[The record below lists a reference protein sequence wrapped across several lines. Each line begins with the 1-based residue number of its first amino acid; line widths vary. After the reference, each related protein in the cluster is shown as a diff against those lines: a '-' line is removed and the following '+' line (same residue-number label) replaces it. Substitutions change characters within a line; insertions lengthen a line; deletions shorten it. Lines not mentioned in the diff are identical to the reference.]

1 MGRIGESLRTRRRLL
16 IAVAAATLGIVCG
29 YDLSNIAGALLFITN
44 DFNLTV
50 RKQELLTTMVV
61 IGEICGALSGGV
73 LANAIG
79 RKRSMM
85 LVAAGYAVFS
95 LLAAAAVSM
104 PWLMAARMLLGMTIG
119 LSATVT
125 PVFIAESAPARLT
138 RFAAGHLP
146 GGDHAGDHRR
156 LSVRFCAG
164 GFRQLAMDARPGRGP
179 RAAGPA
185 AVGHDARHRAVVPV
199 QEPGRRRP
207 PCAAA
212 GGTEPRTSS
221 RNSPRS
227 PTRCAKKGGGKF
239 IEMLRPPYL
248 RATAFVVGLGF
259 FAQLTGINGIIYYSP
274 LLFEAMGFEGNFA
287 LLVLPALV
295 QLASLAAVLV
305 SLVLVDRIGRRPILL
320 SGIAAMIL
328 GDAVLIGVFAAKSSA
343 VSGLGYVGLLMFT
356 MGFTFGFG
364 ALVWVY
370 AGESFPAHLRS
381 LGSSAMLTANLTA
394 NALIAA
400 VFLTMLNTLG
410 GAGMFTVFA
419 LLASAGFVMV
429 YRFAPETKGR
439 QLEDIRHFWENNGR
453 WPDETTSAATDV
465 PACR

>member
-1 MGRIGESLRTRRRLL
+1 VSRIGESLRTRRRLL
-16 IAVAAATLGIVCG
+16 IAVTAATLGVICG

-44 DFNLTV
+44 DFSLTV

-61 IGEICGALSGGV
+61 IGEICGALSGGF

-85 LVAAGYAVFS
+85 LVAGGYAVFS
-95 LLAAAAVSM
+95 LLGAAAVSM
-104 PWLMAARMLLGMTIG
+104 PWLMTARMLLGMTIG

-125 PVFIAESAPARLT
+125 PVFIAESAPARLRGSLLVT
-138 RFAAGHLP
+138 YQVATILGIIGGYLSAFALADSGSWRWMLGLAAVPALLVLP
-146 GGDHAGDHRR
+146 
-156 LSVRFCAG
+156 L
-164 GFRQLAMDARPGRGP
+164 LATMPDTARWYLFKNRVDDARKALLRVESNRDVEEELAEIADAMREERG
-179 RAAGPA
+179 G
-185 AVGHDARHRAVVPV
+185 
-199 QEPGRRRP
+199 
-207 PCAAA
+207 
-212 GGTEPRTSS
+212 S
-221 RNSPRS
+221 
-227 PTRCAKKGGGKF
+227 
-239 IEMLRPPYL
+239 ILEMLRLPYL

-259 FAQLTGINGIIYYSP
+259 FAELSGINGIIYYSP
-274 LLFEAMGFEGNFA
+274 LLFQAMGFEGNFS
-287 LLVLPALV
+287 LLVLPALI
-295 QLASLAAVLV
+295 QLASLAAVLT

-343 VSGLGYVGLLMFT
+343 VSGLGYAGLLMFT

-394 NALIAA
+394 NALVES

-410 GAGMFTVFA
+410 GAGMFSIFA
-419 LLASAGFVMV
+419 LLAILGFFLV

-439 QLEDIRHFWENNGR
+439 QLEDIRRFWENNGQ
-453 WPDETTSAATDV
+453 WPDETPSTATDV

>member
-16 IAVAAATLGIVCG
+16 IAVAAASLGIVCG

-44 DFNLTV
+44 EFNLTV

-61 IGEICGALSGGV
+61 IGQVCGALSGGV

-85 LVAAGYAVFS
+85 LVAGGYAVFS
-95 LLAAAAVSM
+95 LLAAASVSM
-104 PWLMAARMLLGMTIG
+104 PWLMAARLLLGMTIG
-119 LSATVT
+119 LSAVVV
-125 PVFIAESAPARLT
+125 PVFIAESAPAHLRGSLLVT
-138 RFAAGHLP
+138 YQVATVLGIIAGYLVAFVLADSGSWRWMLGLAAVPALLVLP
-146 GGDHAGDHRR
+146 LLYRMPDTARWYLFKNRVD
-156 LSVRFCAG
+156 
-164 GFRQLAMDARPGRGP
+164 DAR
-179 RAAGPA
+179 RALLRVEPNRDVEQELTEIA
-185 AVGHDARHRAVVPV
+185 DAMR
-199 QEPGRRRP
+199 EEKS
-207 PCAAA
+207 
-212 GGTEPRTSS
+212 GT
-221 RNSPRS
+221 
-227 PTRCAKKGGGKF
+227 F
-239 IEMLRPPYL
+239 VEMLRPPYL

-295 QLASLAAVLV
+295 QLASLGAVLV
-305 SLVLVDRIGRRPILL
+305 SLLLVDRLGRRPILL

-328 GDAVLIGVFAAKSSA
+328 GDLVLIAVFAARSSA
-343 VSGLGYVGLLMFT
+343 VSGFGYCGLLLFT

-364 ALVWVY
+364 ALIWVY

-381 LGSSAMLTANLTA
+381 LGSSAMLTANLMA
-394 NALIAA
+394 NALVAA

-410 GAGMFTVFA
+410 GAGMFGMFG
-419 LLASAGFVMV
+419 LLATAGFVLV

-453 WPDETTSAATDV
+453 WPDETLSVATDAQ
-465 PACR
+465 ACR

>member
-1 MGRIGESLRTRRRLL
+1 VGRIGDSVRTRRRLL
-16 IAVAAATLGIVCG
+16 IAVAAASLGIVCG

-44 DFNLTV
+44 EFNLTV

-61 IGEICGALSGGV
+61 IGQICGALSGGV

-85 LVAAGYAVFS
+85 LVASGYAVFS
-95 LLAAAAVSM
+95 LLAAASVSM
-104 PWLMAARMLLGMTIG
+104 PWLLVARLLLGMTIG
-119 LSATVT
+119 LSAVVV
-125 PVFIAESAPARLT
+125 PVFIAESAPARLRGSLLVT
-138 RFAAGHLP
+138 YQVATVLGIIGGYLTAFVLADSHSWRWMLGLAAIPAVLVLPLLRQMPDTARWYLFKNRF
-146 GGDHAGDHRR
+146 D
-156 LSVRFCAG
+156 
-164 GFRQLAMDARPGRGP
+164 DAR
-179 RAAGPA
+179 RALLRVEPNSD
-185 AVGHDARHRAVVPV
+185 VE
-199 QEPGRRRP
+199 QELAEIVEAMR
-207 PCAAA
+207 
-212 GGTEPRTSS
+212 EED
-221 RNSPRS
+221 
-227 PTRCAKKGGGKF
+227 GGKF

-274 LLFEAMGFEGNFA
+274 LLFEAMGFQGKFA

-305 SLVLVDRIGRRPILL
+305 SLLLVDRLGRRPILL

-343 VSGLGYVGLLMFT
+343 VSGLGYLGLLLFT

-364 ALVWVY
+364 ALIWVY

-394 NALIAA
+394 NALVAA
-400 VFLTMLNTLG
+400 VFLTMLHALG
-410 GAGMFTVFA
+410 GAGMFGVFG
-419 LLASAGFVMV
+419 LLAIAGFVLV

-453 WPDETTSAATDV
+453 WPDEKLSAAADV
-465 PACR
+465 QACH

>member
-1 MGRIGESLRTRRRLL
+1 VGRIGESLRTRRRLL
-16 IAVAAATLGIVCG
+16 IAVAAASLGIVCG
-29 YDLSNIAGALLFITN
+29 YDLSNIAGALLFISN
-44 DFNLTV
+44 EFNLTL

-61 IGEICGALSGGV
+61 IGQVCGALSGGV

-85 LVAAGYAVFS
+85 LVAGGYAVFS
-95 LLAAAAVSM
+95 LVAAASVSM
-104 PWLMAARMLLGMTIG
+104 PSLMVARLLLGMTIG
-119 LSATVT
+119 LSAVVV
-125 PVFIAESAPARLT
+125 PVFIAESAPAHLRGSLLVT
-138 RFAAGHLP
+138 YQVATVLGIIAGYLAAFVLADSGSWRWMLGLAAVPALLVLP
-146 GGDHAGDHRR
+146 
-156 LSVRFCAG
+156 L
-164 GFRQLAMDARPGRGP
+164 LATMPDTARWYLFKNRVDDAR
-179 RAAGPA
+179 RALLRVEPDRN
-185 AVGHDARHRAVVPV
+185 VE
-199 QEPGRRRP
+199 QEL
-207 PCAAA
+207 
-212 GGTEPRTSS
+212 TEIAEAMREE
-221 RNSPRS
+221 
-227 PTRCAKKGGGKF
+227 GGGKF

-328 GDAVLIGVFAAKSSA
+328 GDMVLVGVFAARSSA
-343 VSGLGYVGLLMFT
+343 VSGLGYVGLLLFT

-381 LGSSAMLTANLTA
+381 LGSSVMLTANLTA
-394 NALIAA
+394 NALVAA

-419 LLASAGFVMV
+419 VLASAGFVMV

-465 PACR
+465 PVCH

>member
-1 MGRIGESLRTRRRLL
+1 LL
-16 IAVAAATLGIVCG
+16 IAVTAATLGVICG

-44 DFNLTV
+44 DFSLTV

-61 IGEICGALSGGV
+61 IGEICGALSGGF

-85 LVAAGYAVFS
+85 LVAGGYAVFS
-95 LLAAAAVSM
+95 LLGAAAVSM
-104 PWLMAARMLLGMTIG
+104 PWLMTARMLLGMTIG

-125 PVFIAESAPARLT
+125 PVFIAESAPARLRGSLLVT
-138 RFAAGHLP
+138 YQVATILGIIGGYLSAFALADSGSWRWMLGLAAVPALLVLP
-146 GGDHAGDHRR
+146 
-156 LSVRFCAG
+156 L
-164 GFRQLAMDARPGRGP
+164 LATMPDTARWYLFKNRVDDARKALLRVESNRDVEEELAEIADAMREERG
-179 RAAGPA
+179 G
-185 AVGHDARHRAVVPV
+185 
-199 QEPGRRRP
+199 
-207 PCAAA
+207 
-212 GGTEPRTSS
+212 S
-221 RNSPRS
+221 
-227 PTRCAKKGGGKF
+227 
-239 IEMLRPPYL
+239 ILEMLRLPYL

-259 FAQLTGINGIIYYSP
+259 FAELSGINGIIYYSP
-274 LLFEAMGFEGNFA
+274 LLFEAMGFQGNFA

-305 SLVLVDRIGRRPILL
+305 SLLLVDRLGRRPILL

-343 VSGLGYVGLLMFT
+343 VSGLGYLGLLLFT

-364 ALVWVY
+364 ALIWVY

-394 NALIAA
+394 NALVAA
-400 VFLTMLNTLG
+400 VFLTMLHALG
-410 GAGMFTVFA
+410 GAGMFGVFG
-419 LLASAGFVMV
+419 LLAIAGFVLV

>member
-1 MGRIGESLRTRRRLL
+1 VSRIGESLRTRRRLL
-16 IAVAAATLGIVCG
+16 IAVTAATLGVICG

-44 DFNLTV
+44 DFSLTV

-61 IGEICGALSGGV
+61 IGEICGALSGGF

-85 LVAAGYAVFS
+85 LVAGGYAVFS
-95 LLAAAAVSM
+95 LLGAAAVSM
-104 PWLMAARMLLGMTIG
+104 PWLMTARMLLGMTIG

-125 PVFIAESAPARLT
+125 PVFIAESAPARLRGSLLVT
-138 RFAAGHLP
+138 YQVATILGIIGGYLSAFALADSGSWRWMLGLAAVPALLVLP
-146 GGDHAGDHRR
+146 
-156 LSVRFCAG
+156 L
-164 GFRQLAMDARPGRGP
+164 LATMPDTARWYLFKNRVDDARKALLRVESNRDVEEELAEIADAMREERG
-179 RAAGPA
+179 G
-185 AVGHDARHRAVVPV
+185 
-199 QEPGRRRP
+199 
-207 PCAAA
+207 
-212 GGTEPRTSS
+212 S
-221 RNSPRS
+221 
-227 PTRCAKKGGGKF
+227 
-239 IEMLRPPYL
+239 ILEMLRLPYL

-259 FAQLTGINGIIYYSP
+259 FAELSGINGIIYYSP
-274 LLFEAMGFEGNFA
+274 LLFQAMGFEGNFS
-287 LLVLPALV
+287 LLVLPALI
-295 QLASLAAVLV
+295 QLASLAAVLT

-343 VSGLGYVGLLMFT
+343 VSGLGYAGLLMFT

-394 NALIAA
+394 NALVES

-410 GAGMFTVFA
+410 GAGMFSIFA
-419 LLASAGFVMV
+419 VLAILGFFLV

-439 QLEDIRHFWENNGR
+439 QLEDIRRFWENNGQ
-453 WPDETTSAATDV
+453 WPDETTSTATDV

>member
-1 MGRIGESLRTRRRLL
+1 VSRIGESLRTRRRLL
-16 IAVAAATLGIVCG
+16 IAVTAATLGVICG

-44 DFNLTV
+44 DFSLTV

-61 IGEICGALSGGV
+61 IGEICGALSGGF

-85 LVAAGYAVFS
+85 LVAGGYAVFS
-95 LLAAAAVSM
+95 LLGAAAVSM
-104 PWLMAARMLLGMTIG
+104 PWLMTARMLLGMTIG

-125 PVFIAESAPARLT
+125 PVFIAESAPARLRGSLLVT
-138 RFAAGHLP
+138 YQVATILGIIGGYLSAFALADSGSWRWMLGLAAVPALLVLP
-146 GGDHAGDHRR
+146 
-156 LSVRFCAG
+156 L
-164 GFRQLAMDARPGRGP
+164 LATMPDTARWYLFKNRVDDARKALLRVESNRDVEEELAEIADAMREERG
-179 RAAGPA
+179 G
-185 AVGHDARHRAVVPV
+185 
-199 QEPGRRRP
+199 
-207 PCAAA
+207 
-212 GGTEPRTSS
+212 S
-221 RNSPRS
+221 
-227 PTRCAKKGGGKF
+227 
-239 IEMLRPPYL
+239 ILEMLRLPYL

-259 FAQLTGINGIIYYSP
+259 FAELSGINGIIYYSP
-274 LLFEAMGFEGNFA
+274 LLFQAMGFEGNFS
-287 LLVLPALV
+287 LLVLPALI
-295 QLASLAAVLV
+295 QLASLAAVLT

-343 VSGLGYVGLLMFT
+343 VSGLGYAGLLMFT

-394 NALIAA
+394 NALVES

-410 GAGMFTVFA
+410 GAGMFSIFA
-419 LLASAGFVMV
+419 VLAILGFFLV

-439 QLEDIRHFWENNGR
+439 QLEDIRRFWENNGQ
-453 WPDETTSAATDV
+453 WPDETPSTATDV

>member
-1 MGRIGESLRTRRRLL
+1 VGRIGESLRTRRRLL
-16 IAVAAATLGIVCG
+16 ISVAAASLGIVCG
-29 YDLSNIAGALLFITN
+29 YDLSNIAGALLFISN
-44 DFNLTV
+44 EFNLTI

-61 IGEICGALSGGV
+61 IGQVCGALSGGV

-85 LVAAGYAVFS
+85 LVAGGYAVFS
-95 LLAAAAVSM
+95 LVAAASESM
-104 PWLMAARMLLGMTIG
+104 PSLMVARLLLGMTIG
-119 LSATVT
+119 LSAVVV
-125 PVFIAESAPARLT
+125 PVFIAESAPAQSRGSMLVT
-138 RFAAGHLP
+138 YQVATVLGIIAGYLAAFVLADSGSWRWMLGLAAVPALLVLP
-146 GGDHAGDHRR
+146 
-156 LSVRFCAG
+156 L
-164 GFRQLAMDARPGRGP
+164 LATMPDTARWYLFKNRVDDAR
-179 RAAGPA
+179 RALLRVEPNRNVEQELTEIA
-185 AVGHDARHRAVVPV
+185 DAMS
-199 QEPGRRRP
+199 E
-207 PCAAA
+207 
-212 GGTEPRTSS
+212 E
-221 RNSPRS
+221 
-227 PTRCAKKGGGKF
+227 GGGKF

-287 LLVLPALV
+287 LLVLPALI

-328 GDAVLIGVFAAKSSA
+328 GDAVLVGVFAAKSSA

-381 LGSSAMLTANLTA
+381 LGSSVMLTANLTA
-394 NALIAA
+394 NALVAA

-419 LLASAGFVMV
+419 VLASAGFVMV

-453 WPDETTSAATDV
+453 WPDETTSAAADV